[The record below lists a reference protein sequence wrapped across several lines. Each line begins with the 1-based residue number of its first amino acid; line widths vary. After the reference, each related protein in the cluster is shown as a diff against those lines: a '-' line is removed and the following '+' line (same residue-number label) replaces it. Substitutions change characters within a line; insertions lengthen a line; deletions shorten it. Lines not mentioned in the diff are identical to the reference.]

1 MVHLLILGDSQVE
14 RVWNHVR
21 GDREQLKTGF
31 FVPVKNKKAML
42 NGFKSIK
49 PTVIFFDL
57 IRPVSGCFSIGYTV
71 VDLLLLLNC

>member
-1 MVHLLILGDSQVE
+1 ME

>member
-1 MVHLLILGDSQVE
+1 ME

-57 IRPVSGCFSIGYTV
+57 IRPFSGSFSIGYTV

>member
-1 MVHLLILGDSQVE
+1 ME

-42 NGFKSIK
+42 NGFKSVK
-49 PTVIFFDL
+49 PTVIFL
-57 IRPVSGCFSIGYTV
+57 TRLSCFR
-71 VDLLLLLNC
+71 LLFYRIHGS

>member
-1 MVHLLILGDSQVE
+1 ME

-49 PTVIFFDL
+49 PTVIFIFFDS
-57 IRPVSGCFSIGYTV
+57 ICPVSGCFSIGYKV
-71 VDLLLLLNC
+71 VNFDLLLLLNG